1 MNPNPA
7 RPAGPLAHHRV
18 LVVDDNPSI
27 HSDFRKILCP
37 RQRAAGGMDQ
47 LEAILFEE
55 VEERRELLY
64 FDLDS
69 AHQGQEAFEMVK
81 EALAENHPYALAFV
95 DVRMPPGWDGVE
107 TVSRLWEV
115 QPRLQVVICTAY
127 SDYSWEQMRA
137 RLGRPDNLVVLKKP
151 FDNVEV
157 QQLAHA
163 LTRKYELNFQADMKF
178 EELEAMVRKRTAEL
192 EQANDNLAR
201 SEERF
206 AKAFHTSP
214 VAMAI
219 QSLPDHRFVDV
230 NESMARLTG
239 RRRAEIIGA
248 CAGDL
253 ALWHRPQ
260 LVEPWYKG
268 LSPDQSLRER
278 EAEVRDLADNLH
290 QVLVSLSAVTLD
302 GRPHALLAVQDVT
315 ERTRLEQQLRQA
327 QKMEAVGQLAAG
339 IAHDF
344 NNILTVIQAHAE
356 LMTARLHPDRP
367 ELKSLR
373 EIAKAGERAADL
385 IRQLLAF
392 GRKQVMQFEELDL
405 NEAVQGALGM
415 VRRLVGEHIRLAFTP
430 ALRLPVVKA
439 DPTMIEQ
446 VVMNLAVNARDAMPQ
461 GGEVSITTEAIIVQR
476 AAVPMDPQERKGAFV
491 RLTFT
496 DTGCGMD
503 NATLQRIFEPFFT
516 TKAVGAGTGLGLSTV
531 FGIVRQHGGWI
542 EVDSALGE
550 GTTLR
555 LFFPVSSAA
564 TAPAAE
570 AKPAAGPAVLS
581 PPPAR
586 APKAEPV
593 PSAPLAPR
601 LAPPPPQ
608 PTVSGQNRAA
618 DPCPRLDESEPGT
631 VRRGNETIL
640 VAEDEDALREM
651 VSMVLTNQGYTV
663 LVATSGVEALEV
675 YDSASCPIDLLLTDI
690 VMPGGILGGE
700 LARRLRAI
708 NPQLKVI
715 FTSGYRPGMPGV
727 DGTLDE
733 GRDFLPK
740 PYTMAKLTQLVREA
754 LDRPIPA
761 EPPHRRN

>member
-1 MNPNPA
+1 MNANPHPSTAPVA
-7 RPAGPLAHHRV
+7 RHRI

-27 HSDFRKILCP
+27 HSDFQKILRP
-37 RQRAAGGMDQ
+37 RPGADGD
-47 LEAILFEE
+47 LERWEGILFED
-55 VEERRELLY
+55 VRPVRERVQ

-69 AHQGQEAFEMVK
+69 AHQGEEALELVK

-95 DVRMPPGWDGVE
+95 DVRMPPGWDGIE
-107 TVSRLWEV
+107 TISRLWEV
-115 QPRLQVVICTAY
+115 HPRLQVVICTAY
-127 SDYSWEQMRA
+127 SDYSWDEMRA

-157 QQLAHA
+157 QQLAHV
-163 LTRKYELNFQADMKF
+163 LTRKWELNFQAEMKL
-178 EELEAMVRKRTAEL
+178 EQLEAMVRRRTAEL
-192 EQANDNLAR
+192 EQAHDNLAR

-206 AKAFHTSP
+206 AKAFLISP
-214 VAMAI
+214 VAMGI
-219 QSLPDHRFVDV
+219 QSLPDQRFVDV
-230 NESMARLTG
+230 NQGMVRLTG
-239 RRRAEIIGA
+239 HARPALVGHCAEDLNLWAAPAQAQTWYEGLA
-248 CAGDL
+248 AG
-253 ALWHRPQ
+253 Q
-260 LVEPWYKG
+260 TI
-268 LSPDQSLRER
+268 RER
-278 EAEVRDLADNLH
+278 EAEVRDLAGNLH
-290 QVLVSLSAVTLD
+290 QVLLSLSAVTLD

-356 LMTARLHPDRP
+356 LMTARLEPDRP
-367 ELKSLR
+367 ELKSVR
-373 EIAKAGERAADL
+373 EIAKASERAADL

-392 GRKQVMQFEELDL
+392 GRKQVMQFQELDL
-405 NEAVQGALGM
+405 SEAVNGALGM

-430 ALRLPVVKA
+430 APRLPLVKA

-446 VVMNLAVNARDAMPQ
+446 VVLNLAVNARDAMPQ
-461 GGEVSITTEAIIVQR
+461 GGEVRITTEAITVQR
-476 AAVPMDPQERKGAFV
+476 AAVPMDPQERDGAFV

-555 LFFPVSSAA
+555 LFFPVSS
-564 TAPAAE
+564 TPTVPAAE
-570 AKPAAGPAVLS
+570 AQPAA
-581 PPPAR
+581 
-586 APKAEPV
+586 APIV
-593 PSAPLAPR
+593 PSEPPVTAAPAGPDLAKA
-601 LAPPPPQ
+601 L
-608 PTVSGQNRAA
+608 
-618 DPCPRLDESEPGT
+618 
-631 VRRGNETIL
+631 RGHETIL

-651 VSMVLTNQGYTV
+651 VSMVLTHQGYTV

-708 NPQLKVI
+708 NPLLKVI

-740 PYTMAKLTQLVREA
+740 PYTMARLTQLVREA
-754 LDRPIPA
+754 LDRPLGDV
-761 EPPHRRN
+761 PPNHRN